1 MNPLTNN
8 YFTVSFYQLSFSPMG
23 AKEYRLLPLSGK
35 VGKGVR

>member
-8 YFTVSFYQLSFSPMG
+8 YFTVSFYQLSFSLKE
-23 AKEYRLLPLSGK
+23 AKDYRLLPQWGK